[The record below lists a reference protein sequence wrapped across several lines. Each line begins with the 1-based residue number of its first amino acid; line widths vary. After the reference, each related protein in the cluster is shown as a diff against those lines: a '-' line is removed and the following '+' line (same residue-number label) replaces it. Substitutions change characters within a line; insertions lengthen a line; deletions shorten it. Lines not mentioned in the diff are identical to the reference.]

1 MEYQKTLE
9 YLYNSLP
16 MYHRV
21 GMAAY
26 KEDIT
31 NTVRLMQ
38 ALNNPERKFKSIHVA
53 GTNGKGSV
61 SHFLASILQ
70 NSGYKVGLYTSPHLV
85 DFRERIRIN
94 GQMISE
100 EYVTNFVEANKP
112 LFQKISPSFFEMT
125 VAMAFNYFAEQNVD
139 IAVIEVGMGGR
150 LDSTNVID
158 PVLSIITNISIDH
171 TQYLGNTIEA
181 IAREKAGIIKRN
193 VPVVIGQ
200 TQMECAHVFKEKASE
215 MNSDIY
221 FADKNFTLEETD
233 KSNSFYLHALIY
245 KNRNTYSLV
254 KTPLS
259 GRYQMKNLAT
269 VAQATDILRQIGYK
283 ISNTAFAIGIE
294 SVVIDTGLRG
304 RWEIMSQK
312 PTIVCETAHN
322 EDGIR
327 CLIEKINSLHINKLH
342 IIYGCVNDKD
352 YSKILEMLPKNANYY
367 FCKPSVPRGLDT
379 DELYNTASG
388 IGLEGNK
395 YESLSLAMRE
405 AKRRMDNDDILIITG
420 SIFLVADAINLFDK
434 RAV

>member
-1 MEYQKTLE
+1 MK
-9 YLYNSLP
+9 
-16 MYHRV
+16 
-21 GMAAY
+21 
-26 KEDIT
+26 
-31 NTVRLMQ
+31 
-38 ALNNPERKFKSIHVA
+38 
-53 GTNGKGSV
+53 
-61 SHFLASILQ
+61 
-70 NSGYKVGLYTSPHLV
+70 
-85 DFRERIRIN
+85 
-94 GQMISE
+94 
-100 EYVTNFVEANKP
+100 
-112 LFQKISPSFFEMT
+112 
-125 VAMAFNYFAEQNVD
+125 
-139 IAVIEVGMGGR
+139 
-150 LDSTNVID
+150 
-158 PVLSIITNISIDH
+158 
-171 TQYLGNTIEA
+171 
-181 IAREKAGIIKRN
+181 
-193 VPVVIGQ
+193 
-200 TQMECAHVFKEKASE
+200 
-215 MNSDIY
+215 SDIY

-379 DELYNTASG
+379 DELYNTASD

-405 AKRRMDNDDILIITG
+405 AKRRMDDDDILIITG